1 MLKLYFNYVEWRK
14 SEMKFEY
21 VRPEYVRADL
31 LEDIMIV
38 SIQESDDKISASI
51 KIEDLIGPT
60 TTEL

>member
-1 MLKLYFNYVEWRK
+1 
-14 SEMKFEY
+14 MKFEY